1 MEDRHGTGLQQE
13 GKRLTVRKRYTFTGS
28 VQGVGLRWRAK
39 QAAFLYD
46 CTGNT
51 VSGQSKVFSRYKLL
65 FQGTD
70 ESPDEVDKNNT
81 LIYKLTKESQ
91 TKCNGNTTCIS
102 AFSFKFDIEESRI
115 KEKFR

>member
-46 CTGNT
+46 CTGWIRNEWDGSVT
-51 VSGQSKVFSRYKLL
+51 MEI
-65 FQGTD
+65 QGRETD
-70 ESPDEVDKNNT
+70 ITRVLESLREGRF
-81 LIYKLTKESQ
+81 IW
-91 TKCNGNTTCIS
+91 
-102 AFSFKFDIEESRI
+102 IEEMEEETI
-115 KEKFR
+115 PEETGEYGFRTE